1 MNECLNA
8 EVRLSNRRLTP
19 VEAVLLHEELKTTP
33 NILGY
38 TVSELLAFKKVL
50 IAEGIGVGEGGGSLT
65 GVCISKDLRFEWTE
79 LAVLYVLPDF
89 RGRGVGGLLFT
100 EAFTEAEKRGRHIFA
115 LSRSPETIHLM
126 ERFGM
131 TLSGSAWNAPFAVHL
146 GMSRHMMSLY
156 RLREG
161 LRKERMRRGDGLRFV
176 AGTKRSIKT
185 NR

>member
-1 MNECLNA
+1 LNECLNA
-8 EVRLSNRRLTP
+8 EVSLSNRRLTP
-19 VEAVLLHEELKTTP
+19 AEAVLLHEELRTTP

-38 TVSELLAFKKVL
+38 TVSELLAFKEVL
-50 IAEGIGVGEGGGSLT
+50 IAEGIGVEDGNFLA

-79 LAVLYVLPDF
+79 LAVLYVLPGF

-100 EAFTEAEKRGRHIFA
+100 KAFTEAEKRRRHIFA

-131 TLSGSAWNAPFAVHL
+131 TLVGSAWKAPFAVHL

-176 AGTKRSIKT
+176 AGTKRSTKT